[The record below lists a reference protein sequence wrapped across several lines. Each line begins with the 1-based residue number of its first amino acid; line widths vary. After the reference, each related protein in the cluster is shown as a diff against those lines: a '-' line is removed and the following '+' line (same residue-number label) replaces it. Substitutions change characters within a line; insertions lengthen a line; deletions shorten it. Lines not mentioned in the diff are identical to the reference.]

1 MLKRR
6 SAART
11 PDTAR
16 LFVRDSP
23 FMFNSLSPVSRVLE
37 GPEDRI
43 GIVGY
48 YDRVESGA
56 PARDLEGG
64 ARRDVSAAVC
74 RELLQAGYRPRR
86 VNPSDERPRVAI
98 KPVTRHRDGGSGP
111 AGSNRGRG
119 DCTRYDSD
127 GIRDRLAVEGAVAE
141 LSRQGEERH
150 EERLKLLLEG
160 VHVSAERGAS
170 ADVHARLR
178 AGREGDEVL
187 CRVVLDDSVDT
198 AVDRVDDVVRSDDR
212 PALFLL
218 AFARILL

>member
-48 YDRVESGA
+48 QDGVESGA

-64 ARRDVSAAVC
+64 ARRDVSAAVH
-74 RELLQAGYRPRR
+74 RELRQAGYLPRR
-86 VNPSDERPRVAI
+86 VNPSDERPRAGI
-98 KPVTRHRDGGSGP
+98 EPVTVTGNGFNPSARAFVGWIDSTGKITSLTKFTMNGSGNIP
-111 AGSNRGRG
+111 AGTTFQVPSGSAGFYTILVSDYSN
-119 DCTRYDSD
+119 
-127 GIRDRLAVEGAVAE
+127 
-141 LSRQGEERH
+141 
-150 EERLKLLLEG
+150 
-160 VHVSAERGAS
+160 
-170 ADVHARLR
+170 
-178 AGREGDEVL
+178 
-187 CRVVLDDSVDT
+187 SVFRT
-198 AVDRVDDVVRSDDR
+198 
-212 PALFLL
+212 FQHT
-218 AFARILL
+218 